1 MIALR
6 SKRAPARTA
15 RVPMSLIPTC
25 FWSGIIANRG
35 CTVAAPGARC
45 KRVSS
50 RVYVLELC
58 GGFVYVGKSTDIKRR
73 VEEHMRGD
81 GAWFTRAYRP
91 TGRLLRR
98 LGDLEGEGDGPE
110 RDETLRQ
117 MDAKGCQR
125 VRGWKY
131 TQKALSAADVREI
144 EANIREMKDLCR
156 RCGRKGHF
164 WGNCAYRTDR
174 HGKGL

>member
-1 MIALR
+1 MPVLR
-6 SKRAPARTA
+6 SRGAFPRTA
-15 RVPMSLIPTC
+15 RVSMSQIPTC
-25 FWSGIIANRG
+25 FWSGIIAGGACGVR
-35 CTVAAPGARC
+35 AAASRPSRA
-45 KRVSS
+45 SA
-50 RVYVLELC
+50 RVYVLELL
-58 GGFVYVGKSTDIKRR
+58 GGFVYVGKSTDVKRR

-81 GAWFTRAYRP
+81 GAWFTKAYRP

-98 LGDLEGEGDGPE
+98 LGTLEGDGDGPE

-117 MDAKGCQR
+117 MDARGWER

-131 TQKALSAADVREI
+131 TRKELSALDVREI

-164 WGNCAYRTDR
+164 WAKCAYRTDR
-174 HGKGL
+174 HGKAL